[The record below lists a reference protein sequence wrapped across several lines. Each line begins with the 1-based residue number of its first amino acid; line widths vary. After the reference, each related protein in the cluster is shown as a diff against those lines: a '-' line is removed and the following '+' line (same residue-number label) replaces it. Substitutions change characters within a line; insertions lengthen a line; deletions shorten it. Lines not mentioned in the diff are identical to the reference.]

1 LAGEKETEVELAG
14 LDIDSNTLQLL
25 LAFCEM
31 HHFTPPPKL
40 SRSPNSSLLDSQQD
54 LAFLRNLNYDQIG
67 RLLSASHALLMKRL
81 KERLCA
87 YIAVEIGQKDVVEL
101 SGEFGESLLISE
113 AEEELLKAKYIS
125 SS

>member
-1 LAGEKETEVELAG
+1 MELAG

-25 LAFCEM
+25 LTFCEV

-40 SRSPNSSLLDSQQD
+40 PRSPDSSVPALFNSQQD
-54 LAFLRNLNYDQIG
+54 LAFLRSLNYDQIG

-87 YIAVEIGQKDVVEL
+87 YIAVEIGQKDIVEL